1 MHGYGK
7 KQYKQRVSQ
16 DEWTK
21 IMAIII
27 TYNFM
32 TADPGGHSLPGTTV
46 SNPAGNMNVCLL

>member
-1 MHGYGK
+1 VHGYGK